1 MSGDSGAGPR
11 HCRHTMAD
19 LHRHCP
25 RQVYSHG
32 ATLCAGHGARTAALH
47 TNKKIIYQNTL
58 DKDIYRYNVRIRAF
72 CHYSAPHRTACPR
85 DEVPRCVA
93 EASGQQPSAYKLPIT
108 PHSHLT
114 IVTSTLDMGDNKTTG
129 TSFPFNTE
137 YCTLLINTKS
147 CLCLYSLQLWRK
159 NLKYLKARQKTINLN
174 IL

>member
-1 MSGDSGAGPR
+1 MTAVRGRGTAGTQWQIYTDTVR
-11 HCRHTMAD
+11 VKFT
-19 LHRHCP
+19 
-25 RQVYSHG
+25 
-32 ATLCAGHGARTAALH
+32 ATAPHSARGTGPAPQLYTEIRKSYA
-47 TNKKIIYQNTL
+47 KNTL
-58 DKDIYRYNVRIRAF
+58 DIDIYRYKVRIRAF

-85 DEVPRCVA
+85 HEVPRCVA

-129 TSFPFNTE
+129 TSFPSNTE